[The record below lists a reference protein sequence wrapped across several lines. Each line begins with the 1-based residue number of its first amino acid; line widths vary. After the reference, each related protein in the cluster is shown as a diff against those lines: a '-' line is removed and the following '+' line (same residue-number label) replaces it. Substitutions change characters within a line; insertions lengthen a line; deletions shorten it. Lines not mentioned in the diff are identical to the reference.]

1 VNRTE
6 IDALRD
12 ARVSPAVSILAP
24 THTHDPDNRVDPL
37 TVKNLVK
44 SATEA
49 LHGQMSKREAAPT
62 VANIEA
68 AVERIDWQHTGLGVA
83 IFASPEHSLLYD
95 LPLSPAAT
103 ATVDE
108 RFAVRELV
116 RVLNRSWRYR
126 VLVLSEQ
133 PSRLYEGMREH
144 LVEVRGGFPISHD
157 GPGGATNT
165 PGGFGISSSAMR
177 DEFHRQFFRTIAESL
192 AKHDLQ
198 DPLPLFVVGVDRY
211 AAFWAEAAPEFAPVG
226 VVHGSFDYMTATEIS
241 GRVWPTVEE
250 YFTGVRRTT
259 VERLDQARGQKRFAG
274 GYDEVY
280 RAARERRVDMLVAP
294 EDATVMARLGGVHVE
309 IVENDTDSTAPVEGD
324 LVDVIVR
331 EVLTQGG
338 TVVFLE
344 ADLLEPFGSIGAVL
358 RY

>member
-1 VNRTE
+1 MNRSD
-6 IDALRD
+6 INALRD

-24 THTHDPDNRVDPL
+24 THTHNPDNVVDPL

-44 SATEA
+44 AAVEQ
-49 LHGQMSKREAAPT
+49 LHAQMTKREAAPT

-68 AVERIDWQHTGLGVA
+68 AVERIVWEHTSNGVA
-83 IFASPEHSLLYD
+83 IFASPEHSLLFD
-95 LPLSPAAT
+95 LPLTPPPT

-116 RVLNRSWRYR
+116 RNLNRSWRYR

-144 LVEVRGGFPISHD
+144 LTEVRGGFPITHD
-157 GPGGATNT
+157 GPGGATKT
-165 PGGFGISSSAMR
+165 PGGFGVQSSAIR
-177 DEFHRQFFRTIAESL
+177 DERHRQFFRDVADAL

-211 AAFWAEAAPEFAPVG
+211 AAFWAETAPEFTPAG
-226 VVHGSFDYMTATEIS
+226 VVHGSFDYMTAPEIS

-250 YFTGVRRTT
+250 YFTGVRRSTI
-259 VERLDQARGQKRFAG
+259 ERLDQARGQKRFAG

-280 RAARERRVDMLVAP
+280 RAARERRVDLLVAP
-294 EDATVMARLGGVHVE
+294 EDVTVMARLGGVHVE
-309 IVENDTDSTAPVEGD
+309 IVDNDADSIMPVEGD

-331 EVLTQGG
+331 EVLTHGG
-338 TVVFLE
+338 KVVFLE
-344 ADLLEPFGSIGAVL
+344 ADLLEPFGAIGAVL